1 MSGNR
6 VTTNLPSSDFAATAE
21 FYAKL
26 GFDEA
31 FRNQDW
37 MILKRDGLE
46 LEFFP
51 HPELD
56 KRTSWFSACIR
67 LDDIDTMLTE
77 WQTVGLPGGK
87 TDIPRLTDAF
97 QLPDAPR
104 MFALVDPDGSLLR
117 VLENED

>member
-6 VTTNLPSSDFAATAE
+6 ATANLPSSDFTATAE
-21 FYAKL
+21 FYVKL
-26 GFDEA
+26 GFDVA
-31 FRNQDW
+31 FRNEGW

-56 KRTSWFSACIR
+56 KQTSWFSACIR
-67 LDDIDTMLTE
+67 LDSIDTMLAE

-97 QLPDAPR
+97 KLPDAPR